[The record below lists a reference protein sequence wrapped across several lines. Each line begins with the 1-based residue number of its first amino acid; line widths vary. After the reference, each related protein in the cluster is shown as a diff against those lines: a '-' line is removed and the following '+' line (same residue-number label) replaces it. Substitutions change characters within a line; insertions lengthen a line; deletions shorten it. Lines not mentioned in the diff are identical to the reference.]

1 MKKTK
6 IQIEW
11 YAKLSKRK
19 SFQWNRALQCTE
31 LTHTEFQYEMN
42 QKEKHFDMIYLCMCA
57 FVELLNVYLHTFQCW
72 NMAKYGYLHWVKQMK
87 LVHFFLSGIYWVS
100 SMFNAYASYT
110 FPLRIIAC
118 SSSLFLCNTKFY
130 RKKESVIINRFKN
143 LNRPKFR
150 YISRIFNENGSLKQP
165 YLRNGL
171 TDFRF
176 CPISKLA

>member
-1 MKKTK
+1 
-6 IQIEW
+6 
-11 YAKLSKRK
+11 
-19 SFQWNRALQCTE
+19 
-31 LTHTEFQYEMN
+31 
-42 QKEKHFDMIYLCMCA
+42 
-57 FVELLNVYLHTFQCW
+57 
-72 NMAKYGYLHWVKQMK
+72 MAKYGYLHWVKQMK

-176 CPISKLA
+176 CPISKLAWIWWFFTQRTHITHIHWHSHKTYFSLLKYRWWFFSFDKILDCKMKLFSIEHNFG